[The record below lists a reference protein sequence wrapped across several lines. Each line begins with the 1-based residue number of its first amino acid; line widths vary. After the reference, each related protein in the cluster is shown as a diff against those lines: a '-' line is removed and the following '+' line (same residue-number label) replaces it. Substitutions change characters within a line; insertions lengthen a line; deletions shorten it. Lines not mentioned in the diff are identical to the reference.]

1 MTKITEHIDGR
12 NLRSINTRKRL
23 LAAGH
28 DIFIEYGFQK
38 ATISQIIK
46 KAKTGY
52 GTAYVHFSGK
62 DDLLIVLMEDVMNRF
77 YEIAKMSFEPTSKQE
92 AIDMITMQTR
102 LFLENA
108 INEQAIMQ
116 VFVEAI
122 RHSDKVQEKWSEIR
136 ESFVE
141 QIAKDVAYAQT
152 NGLARTDLDN
162 YLVARNWFSLN
173 ETHLWDIV
181 NHTHKHTVSE
191 IVHNITALYTGGLYY

>member
-1 MTKITEHIDGR
+1 MTKISEHIDGR

-23 LAAGH
+23 LAAGY
-28 DIFIEYGFQK
+28 DIFVEFGFQK

-52 GTAYVHFSGK
+52 GTAYIHFSGK
-62 DDLLIVLMEDVMNRF
+62 DDLLIVLMDDVMNRF

-108 INEQAIMQ
+108 IQEQAIMQ
-116 VFVEAI
+116 VFMEAI
-122 RHSDKVQEKWSEIR
+122 RHSDKVQEKWIEIR

-141 QIAKDVAYAQT
+141 QIAKDVAYAQKT
-152 NGLARTDLDN
+152 GLARTDLDN

-173 ETHLWDIV
+173 ESHLWDIV
-181 NHTHKHTVSE
+181 NQTNKHSISE
-191 IVHNITALYTGGLYY
+191 ITHNITALYTGGLYY

>member
-1 MTKITEHIDGR
+1 MSEHIDGR

-23 LAAGH
+23 LAAGY
-28 DIFIEYGFQK
+28 DIFVEFGFQK

-52 GTAYVHFSGK
+52 GTAYIHFSGK
-62 DDLLIVLMEDVMNRF
+62 DDLLIVLMDDVMNRF

-108 INEQAIMQ
+108 IQEQAIMQ
-116 VFVEAI
+116 VFMEAI
-122 RHSDKVQEKWSEIR
+122 RHSDKVQEKWIEIR

-141 QIAKDVAYAQT
+141 QIAKDVAYAQKT
-152 NGLARTDLDN
+152 GLARTDLDN

-173 ETHLWDIV
+173 ESHLWDIV
-181 NHTHKHTVSE
+181 NQTNKHSISE
-191 IVHNITALYTGGLYY
+191 ITHNITALYTGGLYY

>member
-1 MTKITEHIDGR
+1 MSEHIDGR

-23 LAAGH
+23 LAAGY
-28 DIFIEYGFQK
+28 DIFVEFGFQK

-52 GTAYVHFSGK
+52 GTAYIHFSGK
-62 DDLLIVLMEDVMNRF
+62 DDLLIVLMDDVMNRF

-108 INEQAIMQ
+108 IQEQAIMQ
-116 VFVEAI
+116 VFMEAI
-122 RHSDKVQEKWSEIR
+122 RHSDKVQEKWIEIR

-141 QIAKDVAYAQT
+141 QIAKDVAYAQKT
-152 NGLARTDLDN
+152 GLARTDLDN

-173 ETHLWDIV
+173 ESHLWDIV
-181 NHTHKHTVSE
+181 NQTNKHSVAE
-191 IVHNITALYTGGLYY
+191 IAHNITALYTGGLYY

>member
-1 MTKITEHIDGR
+1 MTKISEHIDGR

-23 LAAGH
+23 LAAGY
-28 DIFIEYGFQK
+28 DIFVEFGFQK

-52 GTAYVHFSGK
+52 GTAYIHFSGK
-62 DDLLIVLMEDVMNRF
+62 DDLLIVLMDDVMNRF

-108 INEQAIMQ
+108 IQEQAIMQ
-116 VFVEAI
+116 VFMEAI
-122 RHSDKVQEKWSEIR
+122 RHSDKVQEKWIEIR

-141 QIAKDVAYAQT
+141 QIAKGVAYAQKT
-152 NGLARTDLDN
+152 GLARTDLDN

-173 ETHLWDIV
+173 ESHLWDIV
-181 NHTHKHTVSE
+181 NQTNKHSIAE
-191 IVHNITALYTGGLYY
+191 ITHNITALYTGGLYY

>member
-1 MTKITEHIDGR
+1 MTKISEHIDGR

-23 LAAGH
+23 LAAGY
-28 DIFIEYGFQK
+28 DIFVEFGFQK

-52 GTAYVHFSGK
+52 GTAYIHFSGK
-62 DDLLIVLMEDVMNRF
+62 DDLLIVLMDDVMNRF

-108 INEQAIMQ
+108 IQEQAIMQ
-116 VFVEAI
+116 VFMEAI
-122 RHSDKVQEKWSEIR
+122 RHSDKVQEKWIEIR

-141 QIAKDVAYAQT
+141 QIAKDVAYAQKT
-152 NGLARTDLDN
+152 GLARTDLDN

-173 ETHLWDIV
+173 ESHLWDIV
-181 NHTHKHTVSE
+181 NQTNKHSVAE
-191 IVHNITALYTGGLYY
+191 IAHNITALYTGGLYY